1 MWLVLLQIG
10 DEVFSATDG
19 TVTSMKSSCKA
30 GRGCEGCCEDFGN
43 FVRVKST
50 GLDLVYGHLS
60 KVYVKTNDQVK
71 RGQRIGAVGV
81 TGFTLGPH
89 LHVDCV
95 TDSKSVNVCKHGL
108 ICEPCSDCSNCG
120 SLKKKLR

>member
-10 DEVFSATDG
+10 DQVFSATDG
-19 TVTSMKSSCKA
+19 IVTAMKKSCKP
-30 GRGCEGCCEDFGN
+30 GQGCEGCCEDFGN

-50 GLDLVYGHLS
+50 GLDLLYCHLS
-60 KVYVKTNDQVK
+60 KIYVKVNDQVT
-71 RGQRIGAVGV
+71 RGQLIGTVGV

-89 LHVDCV
+89 LHMDCLI
-95 TDSKSVNVCKHGL
+95 DGKSVDGCKHGL